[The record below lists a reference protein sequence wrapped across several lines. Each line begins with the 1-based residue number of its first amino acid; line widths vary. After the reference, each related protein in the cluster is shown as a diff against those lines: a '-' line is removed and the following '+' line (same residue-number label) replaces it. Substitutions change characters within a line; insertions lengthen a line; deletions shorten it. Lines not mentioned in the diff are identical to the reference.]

1 MIFTVYSKPAC
12 TFCEQA
18 KSLIQSKGYQYKVI
32 NLDVGQPKV
41 DGETYITR
49 DELLARFPHAK
60 TMPQVCVETATS
72 ASHLGGYTELKEY
85 LSMR

>member
-1 MIFTVYSKPAC
+1 MKFTVYSKPAC

-18 KSLIQSKGYQYKVI
+18 KALIKSKGYELNVI
-32 NLDVGQPKV
+32 NLDVGQPKLE
-41 DGETYITR
+41 GETYISR
-49 DELLARFPHAK
+49 DELLTRFPAAK
-60 TMPQVCVETATS
+60 TMPQVCVETAHS